1 MKAEV
6 EVAARSLEVGMV
18 FGRCWEVPDHNDLS
32 ELKETDEV

>member
-18 FGRCWEVPDHNDLS
+18 FSRRWEVPDQNDLS
-32 ELKETDEV
+32 KLKETDDV